1 MTMKGKIL
9 IVEDNELNLD
19 ILARRL
25 QRRDFEIVSAMDG
38 LEGIEKALAEKPDL
52 ILMDMSLPKMSGWE
66 VTSRLKEMKET
77 ESIPVIALTAHA
89 MQGDRE
95 KALEAGCDGYE
106 TKPVDLNSLLELIHD
121 LLNKDQPQ

>member
-1 MTMKGKIL
+1 MTMKAKIL
-9 IVEDNELNLD
+9 IVEDNEINLD

-38 LEGIEKALAEKPDL
+38 LEGIEKALSESPDL

-66 VTSRLKEMKET
+66 ATSRLKEMKET

-106 TKPVDLNSLLELIHD
+106 TKPVNLDSLLELIHD
-121 LLNKDQPQ
+121 LMNKDQPE

>member
-1 MTMKGKIL
+1 MKGKIL
-9 IVEDNELNLD
+9 IVEDNEINLD

-38 LEGIEKALAEKPDL
+38 LEGIEMALAENPDL

-66 VTSRLKEMKET
+66 VTGRLKKMKET

-106 TKPVDLNSLLELIHD
+106 TKPVDLNSLLELIDD

>member
-9 IVEDNELNLD
+9 IVEDNEINLD

-66 VTSRLKEMKET
+66 ATSRLKEMKET

-95 KALEAGCDGYE
+95 KALEAGGDGYE

-121 LLNKDQPQ
+121 LLNKDQP